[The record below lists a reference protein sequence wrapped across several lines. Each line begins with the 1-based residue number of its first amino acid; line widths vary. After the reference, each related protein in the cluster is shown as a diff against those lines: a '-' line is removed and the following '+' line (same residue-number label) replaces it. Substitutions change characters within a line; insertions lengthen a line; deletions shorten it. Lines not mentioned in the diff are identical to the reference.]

1 MTRFYCDFYM
11 SFQDDQRAEILR
23 LTAQM
28 SFEYFRV
35 LDTGP
40 GTVGLAEMEKLES
53 CPPSHGGGWKV
64 TLKCREW
71 GAMGREFGVRSWKA
85 SDAVSVDIIR

>member
-28 SFEYFRV
+28 SFEYFHV

-40 GTVGLAEMEKLES
+40 GTVGLAEKEKLES
-53 CPPSHGGGWKV
+53 CPPSHGGGWEV

-71 GAMGREFGVRSWKA
+71 GGQWEVSLGSDTGRSRMP
-85 SDAVSVDIIR
+85 

>member
-1 MTRFYCDFYM
+1 M

-28 SFEYFRV
+28 SSEFFHV

-40 GTVGLAEMEKLES
+40 GTVGLAEMEELKS

-71 GAMGREFGVRSWKA
+71 GQWEVSLGSDPGRPRMP
-85 SDAVSVDIIR
+85 